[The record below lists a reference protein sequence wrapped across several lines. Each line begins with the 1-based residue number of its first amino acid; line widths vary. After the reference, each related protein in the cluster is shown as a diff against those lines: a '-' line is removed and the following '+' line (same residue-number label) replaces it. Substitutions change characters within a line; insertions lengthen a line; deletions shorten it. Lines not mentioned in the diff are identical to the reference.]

1 MTMKLTRFE
10 DDWAQAAL
18 GAMFP
23 GSREHGFA
31 DIGRMDVR
39 GFLAEA
45 MRTLPFKAALG
56 LRLAVWLVALAPVV
70 VLHRF
75 TTIRGL
81 GPLDR
86 ERVLAALA
94 ASRTYAVRSLAMVLK
109 TLGAMLYAGDDS
121 IRARLHFRAAANHDH
136 ALALQGSPVA
146 MSSAEPLVALRLRR
160 TPARVT

>member
-1 MTMKLTRFE
+1 MKLTRFE

-31 DIGRMDVR
+31 EIGRMDV
-39 GFLAEA
+39 GSFLAEA

-56 LRLAVWLVALAPVV
+56 LRAAVWLAALAPLLI
-70 VLHRF
+70 LHRF

-86 ERVLAALA
+86 ERVVAALS

-109 TLGAMLYAGDDS
+109 TLGALLYAGDDA
-121 IRARLHFRAAANHDH
+121 IRARLHLRAGPQHDGLAAGEPSPTASSRPE
-136 ALALQGSPVA
+136 ALI
-146 MSSAEPLVALRLRR
+146 ALRVRR
-160 TPARVT
+160 APARVA

>member
-1 MTMKLTRFE
+1 MKLTRFE
-10 DDWAQAAL
+10 DGWAQAAL

-81 GPLDR
+81 APLDR

-109 TLGAMLYAGDDS
+109 TLGAMLYAGDDR
-121 IRARLHFRAAANHDH
+121 IRARLHFRAEAHH
-136 ALALQGSPVA
+136 ELAIAGETSPVPIRA
-146 MSSAEPLVALRLRR
+146 PEPLIALRVRR
-160 TPARVT
+160 APARVA